1 MSQTQKIIYDVAGMS
16 CGKCTAR
23 VDSALSEDKA
33 VESAE
38 VQLEPG
44 RAVVTLAEGVDVS
57 DAREHL
63 RELIENA
70 GYDAEFVEV
79 TDEEVVPDETAEAS
93 DATALEATEPEPTK
107 PQAEEQKKEE
117 TESPHPLE
125 TKEDARFTIE
135 GMTCA
140 SCVSSVQKS
149 IAKLDGVKSVSVNF
163 ATEVAS
169 VELEDG
175 ADTASVEEGVVDA
188 VDRAGYTAHPK
199 SKKNTEETSS
209 FDDTDRVSDR
219 RAKEADE
226 WKRRWIWGL
235 VLTAPIV
242 LIQMGPMWVGLEL
255 ARAGQLVRMT
265 ALTYLTGVVF
275 FYVGKPYLEGAWK
288 SLKRFSANMDTL
300 VALGSTVAFVFSTI
314 QAVRFAANLSAEVEV
329 YFDGAA
335 MILTLISIGK
345 WLEARAKGEAGKAL
359 ESLLDLGAKK
369 ATVKRGDGWAEVDVS
384 ELEVGDIVRV
394 RAGEKIPTDGAVV
407 DGSAHVDES
416 MITGESVPVARK
428 EGDEVIGATVN
439 TDGRIDVKV
448 TEVGSDTALAQIA
461 RQVEKAQESKGE
473 MQRIADKVSSVFVPA
488 VIVIAAVTFGVWWFT
503 TGDIG
508 AAILPAVAV
517 LIVAC
522 PCALGLATPTAI
534 MVGTSMAAKSGI
546 LIREAQ
552 SLEQARSIDAL
563 IFDKTGT
570 LTTGKMQVR
579 EVVEADEAL
588 LKLTA
593 SLESSSTHPIAR
605 AIVKYVEDKFDFEAR
620 EVADFSDEAGNG
632 VTGIIDGESIRVGKI
647 SWLEDELGEK
657 LVSRADELMADG
669 HTVIGIHTG
678 AGKGLIALRDDPK
691 EDAKEVVKS
700 LEDRG
705 IEIWMITGD
714 NEVTAKAIAREV
726 GIDPERVR
734 AGVMPGDKADAVRAI
749 QDEGRQV
756 AMVGDGINDAP
767 ALTQADLGI
776 ALGSGTDLAMQ
787 AADVTLVSDN
797 LNAVN
802 RAIDASRATYN
813 KIRQNLFW
821 AFFYNTALIPVA
833 AFGLLQPAFA
843 AGAMA
848 LSSVSVVSN
857 SLLLRRTLSSAKGSD
872 G

>member
-1 MSQTQKIIYDVAGMS
+1 MSESTQIIYDVAGMS

-23 VDSALSEDKA
+23 VDAALEEDHVVK
-33 VESAE
+33 SAE

-44 RAVVTLAEGVDVS
+44 RAIITLADGVDLGDVQ
-57 DAREHL
+57 EHV
-63 RELIENA
+63 RELIEGA
-70 GYDAEFVEV
+70 GYDAKFVGVSEDEV
-79 TDEEVVPDETAEAS
+79 SEPVAEKSTCGADSSDGTSSCAGAAKKAATDTPPEPDEPKPAAES
-93 DATALEATEPEPTK
+93 M
-107 PQAEEQKKEE
+107 
-117 TESPHPLE
+117 
-125 TKEDARFTIE
+125 RFDIE

-140 SCVSSVQKS
+140 SCVSSVQKAIS
-149 IAKLDGVKSVSVNF
+149 NVEGVKGVSVNF

-169 VELEDG
+169 LELEDDFG
-175 ADTASVEEGVVDA
+175 EEELEKRIVDA
-188 VDRAGYTAHPK
+188 VDSAGYEARARGRRPARESTA
-199 SKKNTEETSS
+199 EVYEGE
-209 FDDTDRVSDR
+209 RVSEKR
-219 RAKEADE
+219 EREAE
-226 WKRRWIWGL
+226 AWKLRWIWGL
-235 VLTAPIV
+235 VLTVPIV

-255 ARAGQLVRMT
+255 ARAGQLVRLT

-288 SLKRFSANMDTL
+288 GLKNSSANMDTL
-300 VALGSTVAFVFSTI
+300 VALGSSVAFIFSTI
-314 QAVRFAANLSAEVEV
+314 QAVRYAASLAPEIEI

-335 MILTLISIGK
+335 MILTLISVGK

-369 ATVKRGDGWAEVDVS
+369 ATVMRGDGWVEVDVR
-384 ELEVGDIVRV
+384 ELDVGDIVRV
-394 RAGEKIPTDGAVV
+394 SSGEKIPTDGIVV

-416 MITGESVPVARK
+416 MITGESVPVSRK

-439 TDGRIDVKV
+439 TDGRIDVEV
-448 TEVGSDTALAQIA
+448 TEVGSDTALAQIVK
-461 RQVEKAQESKGE
+461 QVEKAQESKADA
-473 MQRIADKVSSVFVPA
+473 QRLADQVSSIFVPT
-488 VIVIAAVTFGVWWFT
+488 VIAVAIVTFGIWFF
-503 TGDIG
+503 TGGGIG

-534 MVGTSMAAKSGI
+534 MVGTSVAAKSGI

-552 SLEQARSIDAL
+552 ALEQARSIDAL

-579 EVVEADEAL
+579 VVEAGDEL
-588 LKLTA
+588 LKLAA
-593 SLESSSTHPIAR
+593 SIESSSTHPIAR
-605 AIVKYVEDKFDFEAR
+605 AIVRHVKETFEFEPAEVEG
-620 EVADFSDEAGNG
+620 FSDEAGNG
-632 VTGIIDGESIRVGKI
+632 VTGTIDGREVQVGKV
-647 SWLEDELGEK
+647 SWLEEGLGDARVE
-657 LVSRADELMADG
+657 RADELMAEG
-669 HTVIGIHTG
+669 YTVIGIVSEDQT
-678 AGKGLIALRDDPK
+678 GLIALRDNPK
-691 EDAKEVVKS
+691 DGAKEIVES
-700 LEDRG
+700 LAERG

-714 NEVTAKAIAREV
+714 NEVTAKAIAKEV
-726 GIDPERVR
+726 GIDAGRVR
-734 AGVMPGDKADAVRAI
+734 ANVMPGDKADAVRSI
-749 QDEGRQV
+749 QDEGKQV

-787 AADVTLVSDN
+787 AADITLVSDS

-802 RAIDASRATYN
+802 RAIDASRATHQ

-833 AFGLLQPAFA
+833 AFGFLQPAFA

-857 SLLLRRTLSSAKGSD
+857 SLLLRRKLSFD
-872 G
+872 ND